1 METQLNLYKIFSI
14 LIFNELYL
22 FTGSKW
28 VYEKYLQRNLPKFL
42 FLSDLSLLIV
52 KILRAY
58 NERTRKLFKNPH
70 QYSLLLIMN
79 YQPSSFRGEGSWNEN
94 LWKGKKVEI
103 SLKAGANASNISS
116 NILVRMMDECWMK
129 IRMLHEIAFYI
140 WVASSN
146 TFHPTQHVH
155 SFDSSKWR
163 ILQLSSF

>member
-52 KILRAY
+52 KILGAY

-129 IRMLHEIAFYI
+129 IRMLHEIAFCI

-146 TFHPTQHVH
+146 TFHPT
-155 SFDSSKWR
+155 
-163 ILQLSSF
+163 